1 MLCHA
6 TGVLAALV
14 AAASLAA
21 PPGLPPRLEGGRSVR
36 GTPIVAVRRGA
47 ADAPVR
53 VLVTGSIHGTEP
65 AGLAVI
71 RRLRRLAPPAGVPGW
86 TGRPVHPDGVARGGG
101 QNAHGVGLHRNFPW
115 SWGGG
120 GQ

>member
-21 PPGLPPRLEGGRSVR
+21 PPALPPRLEGGRSVR
-36 GTPIVAVRRGA
+36 GTPIVAVRSGA

-53 VLVTGSIHGTEP
+53 LLVTGSIHGTEP
-65 AGLAVI
+65 AGLAGV
-71 RRLRRLAPPAGVPGW
+71 RRLRGAGPPPRGPGGGRRPREPPRAPP
-86 TGRPVHPDGVARGGG
+86 RG
-101 QNAHGVGLHRNFPW
+101 P
-115 SWGGG
+115 
-120 GQ
+120 

>member
-36 GTPIVAVRRGA
+36 GTPIVAVRSGA

-53 VLVTGSIHGTEP
+53 LLVTGSIHGTEP
-65 AGLAVI
+65 AGLSVI
-71 RRLRRLAPPAGVPGW
+71 RRLRRAAPPPGGQGWALPAGNPGGAAPR
-86 TGRPVHPDGVARGGG
+86 GRPNRPRG
-101 QNAHGVGLHRNFPW
+101 
-115 SWGGG
+115 
-120 GQ
+120 